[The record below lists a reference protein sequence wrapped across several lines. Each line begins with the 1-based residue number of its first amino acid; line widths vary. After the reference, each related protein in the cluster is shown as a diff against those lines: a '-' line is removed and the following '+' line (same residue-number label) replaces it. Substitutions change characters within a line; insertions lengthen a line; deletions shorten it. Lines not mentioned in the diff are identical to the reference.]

1 MPLLDTR
8 TTSLLRVSTLA
19 SRPEYR
25 NELAEELRLV
35 KTASSVSRA
44 ELYEVFLQSYLF
56 AGFPAALESV
66 RALTKIFGAE
76 SGNMEEPEEII
87 DAYKDHLAKGEMLY
101 KKVYAANAGRVRE
114 EMIRLSPELAAW
126 AMIEGYGKTLSREAL
141 DAKTRELCTVA
152 QLTQLGWERQ
162 LFSHILGARNVGSG
176 IEEILEAAAIG
187 AKGDMAKLESAEQL
201 VKKLV

>member
-1 MPLLDTR
+1 MLDSR
-8 TTSLLRVSTLA
+8 TISLLRCSTLA
-19 SRPEYR
+19 SRPEFR
-25 NELAEELRLV
+25 NELAEELRQI
-35 KTASSVSRA
+35 KAASSATRA

-66 RALTKIFGAE
+66 RALSKIFGAE
-76 SGNMEEPEEII
+76 SRGIEEPEEII
-87 DAYKDHLAKGEMLY
+87 AAYKDHLAKGEMLY
-101 KKVYAANAGRVRE
+101 KKVYADNAGRVRE

-141 DAKTRELCTVA
+141 DAKTREFCVVA

-162 LFSHILGARNVGSG
+162 LYSHILGARNIGAVV
-176 IEEILEAAAIG
+176 EEIREAAIIG
-187 AKGDMAKLESAEQL
+187 SNGDRIKLEIAEQL